1 MVTRPATS
9 TPTPGWTL
17 GDNMADQRGRGGPG
31 GGARGRGGRG
41 SRGQQPIWRGT
52 GANRWNPY
60 YSSFFAEKHK
70 EIRISSENV
79 VHHLYGWPMKKL
91 KIVFVLI

>member
-1 MVTRPATS
+1 
-9 TPTPGWTL
+9 
-17 GDNMADQRGRGGPG
+17 MADPEEVPAVVAAAVAEVSSPYGEGL
-31 GGARGRGGRG
+31 
-41 SRGQQPIWRGT
+41 T

-70 EIRISSENV
+70 EIRISSANV
-79 VHHLYGWPMKKL
+79 VNHLYGWPMKKL

>member
-1 MVTRPATS
+1 
-9 TPTPGWTL
+9 
-17 GDNMADQRGRGGPG
+17 MADPEEVPAVVAAAVAEVSSPYGEGP
-31 GGARGRGGRG
+31 
-41 SRGQQPIWRGT
+41 T
-52 GANRWNPY
+52 GANPWNPY